1 MLQGRTKFSIR
12 LQMAIHINQHYINII
27 KFKIMNIETKF
38 KVGDTVYTVDPETL
52 KIKQFEIGSVS
63 SITSKD
69 GTTVLVWPKTESYI
83 SVNEK
88 KCFPTR
94 EALIDHITKP

>member
-1 MLQGRTKFSIR
+1 
-12 LQMAIHINQHYINII
+12 
-27 KFKIMNIETKF
+27 MNIETKF
-38 KVGDTVYTVDPETL
+38 KVGDNVFTIDPETL

-63 SITSKD
+63 SITSEND
-69 GTTVLVWPKTESYI
+69 TIVLVYPKTGSYI

-94 EALIDHITKP
+94 EALLDHITKP

>member
-1 MLQGRTKFSIR
+1 
-12 LQMAIHINQHYINII
+12 
-27 KFKIMNIETKF
+27 MNIETKF
-38 KVGDTVYTVDPETL
+38 KVGDNVFTIDPETL

-63 SITSKD
+63 SITSEN
-69 GTTVLVWPKTESYI
+69 GTIVLVYPKTGSYI

-94 EALIDHITKP
+94 EALLDHITKP

>member
-1 MLQGRTKFSIR
+1 
-12 LQMAIHINQHYINII
+12 
-27 KFKIMNIETKF
+27 MNIETKF
-38 KVGDTVYTVDPETL
+38 KVGDNVYTVDPETL
-52 KIKQFEIGSVS
+52 KIKHFVIGSIS
-63 SITSKD
+63 SITSEN
-69 GTTVLVWPKTESYI
+69 GTIVLVYPKTENYT

>member
-1 MLQGRTKFSIR
+1 
-12 LQMAIHINQHYINII
+12 
-27 KFKIMNIETKF
+27 MNIETKF

-69 GTTVLVWPKTESYI
+69 GTTVLVWPKTESYT